1 MCDKTATI
9 SFNPILHIKTCR
21 KIAGEPS
28 FKLYINDVIILKI
41 RYFQFDKPCN
51 IIHIFLIGTVF
62 NGILLIKKSMKSLK
76 TRVISNFRGLSTSK
90 NETLVSFIY
99 FWAVLVGK
107 CECTATISHACRGV
121 E

>member
-41 RYFQFDKPCN
+41 RHFQFDKPCH
-51 IIHIFLIGTVF
+51 IIHIFLFGTVI

-99 FWAVLVGK
+99 FWAVFLEK
-107 CECTATISHACRGV
+107 SNIL
-121 E
+121 